1 MLETKLVRAL
11 EPQLIF
17 RLTIEQIKP
26 QTIVAVVYWEGK
38 MENGVATYQTKLLMW
53 PMVIC
58 TPM

>member
-1 MLETKLVRAL
+1 MRAL

-38 MENGVATYQTKLLMW
+38 MENGVATYQTKQLMW